1 MFASSATGTG
11 SALTSTPSRSIRSPA
26 TSFRNCPRTPLIC
39 SCAHLLIVI
48 CSSGHDPRHR
58 VPPPASASVSAF
70 TRFASHHL
78 PICPSFR
85 FCFRGHQLSRLS
97 SDRRPAD
104 VCTVRRVHRL
114 RVCAFTSPPSS
125 SCSATSFRHYRT
137 AACCVLPCLFATLVV
152 IFILP
157 ASATTAPATRTV
169 RLLAAVQPYVVNRH
183 RHRVPPPSGRVGG
196 DSVATLE
203 SRESEST
210 TTG

>member
-97 SDRRPAD
+97 SDRRPP
-104 VCTVRRVHRL
+104 
-114 RVCAFTSPPSS
+114 TSVLS
-125 SCSATSFRHYRT
+125 
-137 AACCVLPCLFATLVV
+137 AACT
-152 IFILP
+152 
-157 ASATTAPATRTV
+157 ASASARSRPR
-169 RLLAAVQPYVVNRH
+169 R
-183 RHRVPPPSGRVGG
+183 RHRVPPPASATIDRRRLRVHLAC
-196 DSVATLE
+196 SPPSWSFSSCLLPPPLPPHCQTVAAVQPLT
-203 SRESEST
+203 SSSSSCCATSFGQYRPPSPRHST
-210 TTG
+210 VE

>member
-26 TSFRNCPRTPLIC
+26 ASFRNCPRTPLIC
-39 SCAHLLIVI
+39 SCAPLLIVI

-58 VPPPASASVSAF
+58 VPPPASASVSAS

-104 VCTVRRVHRL
+104 VCTFRRVHRL

-125 SCSATSFRHYRT
+125 SCSATSFRHYRPPPP
-137 AACCVLPCLFATLVV
+137 ACSPCLFATLVV

-157 ASATTAPATRTV
+157 ASATTAPALSDCCRRSAV
-169 RLLAAVQPYVVNRH
+169 DIVIVIVFRHQLRPVSAAIASPLDCRVNAN
-183 RHRVPPPSGRVGG
+183 PAQQG
-196 DSVATLE
+196 E
-203 SRESEST
+203 
-210 TTG
+210 